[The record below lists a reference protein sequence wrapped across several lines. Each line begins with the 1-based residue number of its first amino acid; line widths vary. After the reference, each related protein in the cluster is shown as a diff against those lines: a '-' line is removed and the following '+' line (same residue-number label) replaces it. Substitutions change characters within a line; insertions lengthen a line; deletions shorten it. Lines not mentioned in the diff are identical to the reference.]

1 MREITVKQL
10 SVMKGGYVK
19 NINFIITSGNLL
31 AVSGPNGAGKTT
43 LLRALASLSSLSS
56 GSIRFNGR
64 ELTQLDA
71 KFRARRIS
79 YLPQKSEI
87 HWALSV
93 RDVVALGLM
102 PFGSQLDK
110 ITPSENEK
118 IDRQIES
125 FRLEKLS
132 HRPANELSGGELQ
145 RVNLA
150 RALVGNPEVLLA
162 DEPAAALDP
171 GVQLDVMT
179 KLKEIAASDRIVIFT
194 THEIRHAFRFADK
207 ALLLGEHGTCIGF
220 GEPQLVFN
228 NENLLRCFGIRPI
241 GGEIKEGVD
250 FERIISSDA

>member
-1 MREITVKQL
+1 LSEIAVKQL
-10 SVMKGGYVK
+10 SVTKGGYLK
-19 NINFIITSGNLL
+19 NIRFDITSGNLL

-56 GSIRFNGR
+56 GSILFNGR

-71 KFRARRIS
+71 NFRARCIS
-79 YLPQKSEI
+79 YLPQRSEI

-93 RDVVALGLM
+93 RDVVALGLV
-102 PFGSQLDK
+102 PFGSRLDK

-118 IDRQIES
+118 IDVQIEN

-150 RALVGNPEVLLA
+150 RALVGDPEVLLA

-171 GVQLDVMT
+171 GVQLDVMA
-179 KLKEIAASDRIVIFT
+179 KLKEIAVSDRIVIFT
-194 THEIRHAFRFADK
+194 THQIGHAFRFADQ
-207 ALLLGEHGTCIGF
+207 ALLLGDCGTCISF
-220 GEPQLVFN
+220 GNPQEVFN
-228 NENLLRCFGIRPI
+228 NENLFRCFGIRPI
-241 GGEIKEGVD
+241 GGEIKEGAD

>member
-1 MREITVKQL
+1 MSEIAVKQL
-10 SVMKGGYVK
+10 SVTKGGYLK
-19 NINFIITSGNLL
+19 NISFDITSGNLL

-56 GSIRFNGR
+56 GSILFNGQD
-64 ELTQLDA
+64 LTQLDSN
-71 KFRARRIS
+71 FRARCIS
-79 YLPQKSEI
+79 YLPQRSEI

-93 RDVVALGLM
+93 RDVVALGLV
-102 PFGSQLDK
+102 PFGSRLDK

-118 IDRQIES
+118 IDRQIEN

-132 HRPANELSGGELQ
+132 YRRANEVSGGELQ

-150 RALVGNPEVLLA
+150 RALVGNPEVVLA

-171 GVQLDVMT
+171 GVQLDVMAE
-179 KLKEIAASDRIVIFT
+179 LKEIAASDRIVIFT

-207 ALLLGEHGTCIGF
+207 ALLIGEFGTCISF
-220 GEPQLVFN
+220 GKPQAVFN
-228 NENLLRCFGIRPI
+228 NENLFRCFGIRPI

-250 FERIISSDA
+250 FERINSSDA

>member
-1 MREITVKQL
+1 MSEIAVKQL
-10 SVMKGGYVK
+10 SVTKGGYLK
-19 NINFIITSGNLL
+19 NISFDITSGNLL

-56 GSIRFNGR
+56 GSILFNGR
-64 ELTQLDA
+64 EVTQLDA
-71 KFRARRIS
+71 NFRARCIS
-79 YLPQKSEI
+79 YLPQRSEI

-93 RDVVALGLM
+93 RDVVALGLV
-102 PFGSQLDK
+102 PFGSRLDK

-118 IDRQIES
+118 IDRQIET

-132 HRPANELSGGELQ
+132 LRPANELSGGELQ
-145 RVNLA
+145 RLNLA
-150 RALVGNPEVLLA
+150 RALVGDPEVLLA

-171 GVQLDVMT
+171 GVQLDVMA

-207 ALLLGEHGTCIGF
+207 ALLLRECGTCISF
-220 GEPQLVFN
+220 GEPPAVFN
-228 NENLLRCFGIRPI
+228 NENLFRCFGVRPI
-241 GGEIKEGVD
+241 GGEIKDGVD